1 MICTHCKTDQPDGG
15 KFCGACGQQVGFHC
29 RYCGSVNPDW
39 FTYCASCG
47 QRLEGG
53 GAVPGLASMT
63 TTTTTMVTA
72 RSNGSEAADSDLQE
86 HHKVGTEAWGRL
98 GLAEGERRQ
107 VTVLFADVSGFTAMS
122 EKKDPEE
129 MNVIMHEVMGELA
142 TIIRGYDGHIEKF
155 IGDAICAI
163 FGAPISHE
171 DEPERA
177 CSAALEMHKAVAAWS
192 ERNADLPT
200 LSMHIGINT
209 GLVVAGTTGD
219 GSQFGVTGDTI
230 NTAARLEGKAVA
242 HQTFVSPE
250 TARRVRG
257 QFLLE
262 EMGAY
267 EFKGKEKAVTVY
279 NVVRELTAEEVE
291 EHRILRAPL
300 IGRQDEMNML
310 LASARRTVR
319 ERSGSTIL
327 IVGEAGTGKTRL
339 LDEVAN
345 AMPENVRVL
354 RAAARVHGAKTFG
367 VLGDALESVVENMR
381 PGPAQEE
388 ARSLLGEGSAPMS
401 ELERVLSAA
410 LVSQAETQPIAVLID
425 NLEYADQSSIDLLRS
440 ITATTADGAVLW
452 VLACRLGSVAFDAVT
467 MDGPSVSK

>member
-1 MICTHCKTDQPDGG
+1 MICTHCNTEQPDGG
-15 KFCGACGQQVGFHC
+15 KFCGACGAQVGFHC
-29 RYCGSVNPDW
+29 RFCGHVNPDW
-39 FTYCASCG
+39 FAFCG
-47 QRLEGG
+47 DCGRQTDGVPAVDGVVTAVAGNGLSAVSTVRVA
-53 GAVPGLASMT
+53 GAVSA
-63 TTTTTMVTA
+63 TA
-72 RSNGSEAADSDLQE
+72 NGSADDDLQE
-86 HHKVGTEAWGRL
+86 HHRVEHEAWERL
-98 GLAEGERRQ
+98 GLAQGERRQ

-129 MNVIMHEVMGELA
+129 MNVIMHEVMSELG

-177 CSAALEMHKAVAAWS
+177 CSAALEMHEAVGRWS
-192 ERNADLPT
+192 ERHPDLPT

-310 LASARRTVR
+310 LASVRRTVR
-319 ERSGSTIL
+319 ERSGSTVL

-339 LDEVAN
+339 LDEVA
-345 AMPENVRVL
+345 AGVPDGMRVM

-367 VLGDALESVVENMR
+367 VLSDALTPIGEAMTPGDA
-381 PGPAQEE
+381 QDT
-388 ARSLLGEGSAPMS
+388 ARSLLGEGSAPAS
-401 ELERVLSAA
+401 EMERA
-410 LVSQAETQPIAVLID
+410 LAGAIIGQAGSEPLAILID
-425 NLEYADQSSIDLLRS
+425 NL
-440 ITATTADGAVLW
+440 
-452 VLACRLGSVAFDAVT
+452 
-467 MDGPSVSK
+467 